1 MYYICFAYFKI
12 LIHHLL
18 LIIMILYFVCIYYV
32 LMSNLLQIFILA
44 LKHINI
50 VFVTILCIIYNTF
63 LLFLIFI

>member
-1 MYYICFAYFKI
+1 
-12 LIHHLL
+12 
-18 LIIMILYFVCIYYV
+18 MILYFVYIYYV